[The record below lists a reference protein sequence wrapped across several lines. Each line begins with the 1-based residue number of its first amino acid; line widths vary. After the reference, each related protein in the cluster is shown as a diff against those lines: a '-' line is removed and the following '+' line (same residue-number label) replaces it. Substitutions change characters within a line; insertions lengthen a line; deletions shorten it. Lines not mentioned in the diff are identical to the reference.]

1 MLLNFCNMHRA
12 FKTLQEFPGA
22 DKGPL
27 GSDEANN
34 SARPHRRD
42 GFESSET
49 PARHQLVID
58 QSNISCFIFGDS
70 PTCACMCVCATQTEL
85 GVKQGICT
93 AECAQMSHTVYITLL
108 TSNRAKLGDL

>member
-12 FKTLQEFPGA
+12 FINPQEFPGA

-49 PARHQLVID
+49 PARH
-58 QSNISCFIFGDS
+58 
-70 PTCACMCVCATQTEL
+70 
-85 GVKQGICT
+85 
-93 AECAQMSHTVYITLL
+93 
-108 TSNRAKLGDL
+108 